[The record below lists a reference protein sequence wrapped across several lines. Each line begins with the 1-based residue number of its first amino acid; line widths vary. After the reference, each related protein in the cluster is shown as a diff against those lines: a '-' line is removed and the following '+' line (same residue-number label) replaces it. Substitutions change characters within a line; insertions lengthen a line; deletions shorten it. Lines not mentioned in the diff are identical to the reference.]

1 MSTTTPSQ
9 TTTPQLE
16 GDKPPH
22 VLVIGAGPA
31 GLFLGNL
38 IERASIPYDIFE
50 RTATIKPLGAIMCLT
65 DKMKPIAKMEAI
77 DTKLIGYDSIL
88 FARPELYY
96 MLFKRIPPHKT
107 HMSRKLISFCQDKTG
122 VKIQFADGTTAQGD
136 VFVGADGAHSGVRQ
150 HLYKTLDSQGL
161 LPEIDTQSMSKG
173 YISLIGTTDLLDPAG
188 YPGMTEP
195 GSENIFMIG
204 DGNTPYT
211 LSKRPIWRTRMFG
224 PLLTQNCDNKQMMDE
239 IRHFK
244 TTYGT
249 LGDLFDTTPME
260 RISKVYFED
269 KLFETWNHDGTV
281 LIADAAHKLLPST
294 GAGAVNAMQDAVV
307 LTNRLYDIKP
317 TKFETV
323 KTALYPQSYMSARLL
338 YGHTYWEI
346 VMRNV
351 IFNYTPASIQR
362 AQILKDSAFRPQAN
376 FLPQVPKRGAV
387 EVTHQK
393 PSKRLQAEEAQG
405 VAGTAL
411 V

>member
-9 TTTPQLE
+9 TITPQLE

-38 IERASIPYDIFE
+38 IKRASIPYDIFE

-107 HMSRKLISFCQDKTG
+107 HMSKKLISFCQDKTG
-122 VKIQFADGTTAQGD
+122 VQIQFADGTTAQGD
-136 VFVGADGAHSGVRQ
+136 VFVGADGAHSDVRQ

-211 LSKRPIWRTRMFG
+211 
-224 PLLTQNCDNKQMMDE
+224 DNNQMMDE

-281 LIADAAHKLLPST
+281 LIPDAAHKLLPST

-307 LTNRLYDIKP
+307 LTNRLYGIKP

-323 KTALYPQSYMSARLL
+323 KTALVDYKDERFNAIKEQYPQSYMSARLL
-338 YGHTYWEI
+338 YGHI

-351 IFNYTPASIQR
+351 IFNYTPAPIQR

-405 VAGTAL
+405 RD
-411 V
+411 